1 MPHLLR
7 EWPIEDSRQAFH
19 RAQPFR
25 HVVIDQFLADDFCS
39 ALLKE
44 FPAFDPKQALNEMGL
59 IGAKAVVE
67 KLPQIGPAYRQFDQL
82 IQSPAFLT
90 KIEAITGIPRLL
102 YDPHYFGGGTH
113 ENRHGQDLDIHVDF
127 NYHPKTQTHRRLNLI
142 IFLNPEWDASWGGCL
157 ELHRDPWGA
166 PEDDQVVSV
175 VPLLN
180 RCVIFETTETS
191 WHGFR
196 RIQLADQRLS
206 RRSLAIY
213 FYTAER
219 PAAET
224 APAHSTVYVPWR
236 LPERLCAG
244 HTLTE
249 EDVAALDEQ
258 FSRRNEL
265 LRFLY
270 EREKE
275 FTEVRE
281 GLLTSHSYRLSR
293 ALMAPAIL
301 AKSLAKRLGKGKNGS
316 AKENRT
322 PI

>member
-1 MPHLLR
+1 MDVPDLLR
-7 EWPIEDSRQAFH
+7 EWPIEETRRTFAQ
-19 RAQPFR
+19 AQPFR
-25 HVVIDQFLADDFCS
+25 HAIIDNFLAPDFCA

-44 FPAFDPKQALNEMGL
+44 FPAFNEKQALNEMGL
-59 IGAKAVVE
+59 VGAKAVVE
-67 KLPQIGPAYRQFDQL
+67 KLPQIGPAYRQFDHL
-82 IQSPAFLT
+82 IQSPEFLA
-90 KIEAITGIPRLL
+90 KIQAITGIPKLL

-127 NYHPKTQTHRRLNLI
+127 NYHPKTQSHRRLNLI
-142 IFLNPEWDASWGGCL
+142 VFLNPVWDPQWGGCL

-166 PEDDQVVSV
+166 PENDQVVSV

-180 RCVIFETTETS
+180 RCVIFETTEAS

-196 RIQLADQRLS
+196 RIQVPDEKLS

-213 FYTAER
+213 YYTAER
-219 PAAET
+219 PTEET

-236 LPERLCAG
+236 LPQHLRAG
-244 HTLTE
+244 HTLSE
-249 EDVAALDEQ
+249 ADVAALDEQ

-281 GLLTSHSYRLSR
+281 GLLTSRSYRLSR
-293 ALMAPAIL
+293 ALLAPAIWL
-301 AKSLAKRLGKGKNGS
+301 KKRIGS

>member
-7 EWPIEDSRQAFH
+7 AWPIQPEAFAQ
-19 RAQPFR
+19 AQPFR
-25 HVVIDQFLADDFCS
+25 HVIIDDFLTADFCA

-44 FPAFDPKQALNEMGL
+44 FPTFDQNKALNEMGL
-59 IGAKAVVE
+59 PGAKAVNE
-67 KLPQIGPAYRQFDQL
+67 KLPRIGPAYRQFDQL
-82 IQSPAFLT
+82 IQSREFLE
-90 KIEAITGIPRLL
+90 KISAITGIPRLL
-102 YDPHYFGGGTH
+102 YDPHYTGGGTH

-127 NYHPKTQTHRRLNLI
+127 NYHPKTRTHRRLNLI
-142 IFLNPEWDASWGGCL
+142 LFLNPEWRPEWGGCL
-157 ELHRDPWGA
+157 ELHRNPWGA
-166 PEDDQVVSV
+166 PADDETVTI

-196 RIQLADQRLS
+196 RIQVPDAQIS

-213 FYTAER
+213 YYSEER
-219 PAAET
+219 PTEET
-224 APAHSTVYVPWR
+224 APAHSTVYVPWQMPSHLR
-236 LPERLCAG
+236 AG
-244 HTLTE
+244 HTLSE
-249 EDVAALDEQ
+249 VDVAALSEQ

-281 GLLTSHSYRLSR
+281 GMLTSPSYRLAR
-293 ALMAPAIL
+293 ILLAPAIWM
-301 AKSLAKRLGKGKNGS
+301 KRVFGS

>member
-1 MPHLLR
+1 MPNLLR
-7 EWPIEDSRQAFH
+7 EWPLEECRRAFH
-19 RAQPFR
+19 HAQPFR
-25 HVVIDQFLADDFCS
+25 HVIIDQFLAEEFCQ
-39 ALLKE
+39 ALLAE
-44 FPAFDPKQALNEMGL
+44 FPAFDEKQALNEMGL
-59 IGAKAVVE
+59 VGAKAVVE
-67 KLPQIGPAYRQFDQL
+67 RLPQIGPAYRQFDQL
-82 IQSPAFLT
+82 IQSPEFLA
-90 KIEAITGIPRLL
+90 KIEAITGIPQLL

-127 NYHPKTQTHRRLNLI
+127 NYHPKTQSHRRLNLI
-142 IFLNPEWDASWGGCL
+142 VFLNPQWDAGWGGCL
-157 ELHRDPWGA
+157 ELHRNPWGPA
-166 PEDDQVVSV
+166 ADDQTVPV

-180 RCVIFETTETS
+180 RCVIFETTESS

-196 RIQLADQRLS
+196 RIQLPDPSLS

-213 FYTAER
+213 FYTAAR

-224 APAHSTVYVPWR
+224 APAHSTIYVPWR
-236 LPERLCAG
+236 MPAHLQAG

-258 FSRRNEL
+258 FGRRDEL
-265 LRFLY
+265 VRFLY

-275 FTEVRE
+275 FTEFRDT
-281 GLLTSHSYRLSR
+281 LLTSPSFRLAR
-293 ALMAPAIL
+293 MLMTPGRVL
-301 AKSLAKRLGKGKNGS
+301 KRMLKNGS

>member
-1 MPHLLR
+1 MLR
-7 EWPIEDSRQAFH
+7 DWPIAANRDAFANA
-19 RAQPFR
+19 RPFR
-25 HVVIDQFLADDFCS
+25 HVIIDNFLSEEFCA
-39 ALLKE
+39 ALLRE
-44 FPAFDPKQALNEMGL
+44 FPAFDQKQALNEMGL
-59 IGAKAVVE
+59 PGAKAVVE
-67 KLPQIGPAYRQFDQL
+67 KLPQIGPAYRQFDTL
-82 IQSPAFLT
+82 IQSPEFLA

-127 NYHPKTQTHRRLNLI
+127 NYHPKTHTHRRLNLI
-142 IFLNPEWDASWGGCL
+142 IFLNPRWEAAWGGCL
-157 ELHRDPWGA
+157 ELRRDPWGA
-166 PEDDQVVSV
+166 PEDDEVVSV

-196 RIQLADQRLS
+196 RVQVPDETLS

-213 FYTAER
+213 YYTAER

-236 LPERLCAG
+236 MPAHLRAG

-249 EDVAALDEQ
+249 ADVDALDEQ

-281 GLLTSHSYRLSR
+281 SLLNSHSYRLSR
-293 ALMAPAIL
+293 ALLAPAIWV
-301 AKSLAKRLGKGKNGS
+301 KRWMNGS
-316 AKENRT
+316 AKGNRT

>member
-1 MPHLLR
+1 MNVAELLR
-7 EWPIEDSRQAFH
+7 DWPIDAARQEFF

-25 HVVIDQFLADDFCS
+25 HVVIDGFLSEEFCA

-44 FPAFDPKQALNEMGL
+44 FPAFNEKQALNEMGL
-59 IGAKAVVE
+59 VGGKAVVD

-82 IQSPAFLT
+82 IQSPAFLG
-90 KIEAITGIPRLL
+90 KIEAITGIPKLL

-127 NYHPKTQTHRRLNLI
+127 NYHPKTQSHRRLNLI
-142 IFLNPEWDASWGGCL
+142 VFLNPEWKAEWGGCL

-166 PEDDQVVSV
+166 PENDQVVSV

-196 RIQLADQRLS
+196 RIQVPDAGMS

-219 PAAET
+219 PSEET

-236 LPERLCAG
+236 LPEHLRAG

-249 EDVAALDEQ
+249 ADVEALDEQ

-293 ALMAPAIL
+293 ALLAPAIWV
-301 AKSLAKRLGKGKNGS
+301 KRWVVGS
-316 AKENRT
+316 AKGNRT

>member
-1 MPHLLR
+1 VPHLLR
-7 EWPIEDSRQAFH
+7 EWPIEAAAFAH
-19 RAQPFR
+19 AKPFR
-25 HVVIDQFLADDFCS
+25 HVIIDDFLTPDFCA
-39 ALLKE
+39 ALLEE
-44 FPAFDPKQALNEMGL
+44 FPAFDEKKALNEMGL
-59 IGAKAVVE
+59 VGAKAVVE
-67 KLPQIGPAYRQFDQL
+67 TLPQIGPAYRQFDAL
-82 IQSPAFLT
+82 IQSPEFLN
-90 KIEAITGIPRLL
+90 KISSITGIPHLL

-127 NYHPKTQTHRRLNLI
+127 NYHPKTRTHRRLNLI
-142 IFLNPEWDASWGGCL
+142 IFLNPIWKPEWGGCL
-157 ELHRDPWGA
+157 ELHSNPWGA

-180 RCVIFETTETS
+180 RCVIFETTESS

-196 RIQLADQRLS
+196 RIQVPDQAIS

-213 FYTAER
+213 YYTESR
-219 PAAET
+219 PAEET
-224 APAHSTVYVPWR
+224 APAHSTVYVPWQM
-236 LPERLCAG
+236 PEHLKPG

-249 EDVAALDEQ
+249 ADVAALDEQ

-293 ALMAPAIL
+293 ALLAPAIWM
-301 AKSLAKRLGKGKNGS
+301 KKRFGS
-316 AKENRT
+316 AKGNRT